1 MKILHTSDWHLGQRF
16 LLNDRSE
23 EQQAALD
30 RVLQIIREEQV
41 DLLLLSGDVF
51 DIGNP
56 PFPARRIYYRF
67 LRDLLGT
74 CCRYVVI
81 TGGNHDAPGML
92 EAPKELLQG
101 LNIFVVGAAPENPA
115 DMLLELRD
123 DQDRLEAVVAAVP
136 FLRDR
141 DLKSSIAGES
151 AADRV
156 QHLRKAL
163 AAYFE
168 ALGEQA
174 KAFEPAG
181 VPILCTGHLYA
192 SGADASGKQDNIYIG
207 DVENIQADA
216 FPTIFSYVA
225 LGHIHRAQ
233 KIGGRERVRYSGS
246 LIPLSFSE
254 TRDEKSVT
262 LLEYEGA
269 SLQRIYERKIEGLRR
284 LKTIEGS
291 REEVKKALAAFAQR
305 HADDPFRPWVEAIVH
320 LDTVDPA
327 IEEEL
332 YGYCKSLHL
341 ELLKLR
347 IQQTHQPLQP
357 ETETESLSELERLDV
372 FRRRCAGSV
381 NDPEALQELEATFCE
396 LLEWMSEH
404 HSPQPN

>member
-30 RVLQIIREEQV
+30 CVLQIIREEQV
-41 DLLLLSGDVF
+41 DLLVLSGDVF

-67 LRDLLGT
+67 LKDLLGT

-92 EAPKELLQG
+92 EAPKELLRG
-101 LNIFVVGAAPENPA
+101 LNIFVVGAAPEDPA
-115 DMLLELRD
+115 EVLLELRD
-123 DQDRLEAVVAAVP
+123 DADRLEAVVAAAP

-141 DLKSSIAGES
+141 DLKFSTSGET
-151 AADRV
+151 AEDRV
-156 QHLRKAL
+156 QRLRTAL
-163 AAYFE
+163 ADYFNT
-168 ALGEQA
+168 LGERALPFQN
-174 KAFEPAG
+174 AG

-192 SGADASGKQDNIYIG
+192 SGADTSGKQDNIYIG
-207 DVENIQADA
+207 DVENIRADA
-216 FPTIFSYVA
+216 FPPVFSYVA

-233 KIGGRERVRYSGS
+233 KIGGLEHVRYSGS

-269 SLQRIYERKIEGLRR
+269 ALRKIYQRKIEGLRR

-291 REEVKKALAAFAQR
+291 REEVLQELSSFAQR
-305 HADDPFRPWVEAIVH
+305 HSSDPFRPWVEAIVH
-320 LDTVDPA
+320 LDAVAPE

-332 YGYCKSLHL
+332 YEHCKRLHL

-347 IQQTHQPLQP
+347 IQQNHQPLQP
-357 ETETESLSELERLDV
+357 GTSTETLSELDPLDV
-372 FRRRCAGSV
+372 FRRLCGSAE
-381 NDPEALQELEATFCE
+381 NPGDLPELEATFRE
-396 LLEWMSEH
+396 LLAWMPDH
-404 HSPQPN
+404 HFPMPK